1 MSRKTYVLFVYHM
14 AFKEEW
20 LIEQYIILSLLLHF
34 QKRSQTCLEN

>member
-1 MSRKTYVLFVYHM
+1 MSRKIYVLFVYHM

-20 LIEQYIILSLLLHF
+20 LIEQYIILPLLLRF